1 MTESAEQSASD
12 TLSEHVIDVV
22 HWMTRRRVTPFLG
35 AGVNLADRPPGVA
48 YEEGKWLPNG
58 GELARSLAE
67 KFKYPFNDKD
77 NLLRVSWYATFKQD
91 QAALYDYLQDVFAPA
106 FEPGCVHRFLA
117 TLPRELKAHNYPNC
131 YQTIV
136 TTNYDDVLE
145 RALEAQGE
153 EYDVLYFQAEGENA
167 GFFYHVP
174 YKQEPRVI
182 PNPQDY
188 PDLPIDLGR
197 GNTRTII
204 VKIHGALS
212 RAASESS
219 SFVVTEDDYID
230 YLARAKMQQPLP
242 KVLEAELQKTR
253 FLFMGYS
260 LRDWNMRVFLRRI
273 FQARTLTTKS
283 WAIMHETEELEEY
296 FWERNDVKVFKLSL
310 KDYVAKL
317 NSQIETLPKSK

>member
-1 MTESAEQSASD
+1 MTEADEQSQSES
-12 TLSEHVIDVV
+12 LSEHAALVV
-22 HWMTRRRVTPFLG
+22 EWMTKRRVTPFLG
-35 AGVNLADRPPGVA
+35 AGVNLADRGAGVT
-48 YEEGKWLPNG
+48 YEEGKQLPNG

-91 QAALYDYLQDVFAPA
+91 QAALYDYLQGVFAHTFAPT
-106 FEPGCVHRFLA
+106 CVHEFLA
-117 TLPRELKAHNYPNC
+117 MLPRKLKDHGYPNC
-131 YQTIV
+131 YQTIL

-145 RALEAQGE
+145 RTFETQGE

-167 GFFYHVP
+167 GLFYHVP

-182 PNPQDY
+182 QNPQDY
-188 PDLPIDLGR
+188 LDLPIDLGV
-197 GNTRTII
+197 NARTVI

-212 RAASESS
+212 RVDSESS

-230 YLARAKMQQPLP
+230 YLARVKMQQPLP
-242 KVLEAELQKTR
+242 KVLEAPLQKTR

-273 FQARTLTTKS
+273 FQARTLRTKS
-283 WAIMHETEELEEY
+283 WAIMHETEKLEEY
-296 FWERNDVKVFKLSL
+296 FWQSNDVTVLKLSL
-310 KDYVAKL
+310 KDYIAEL
-317 NSQIETLPKSK
+317 DSQIATLPRSK